1 MQARV
6 GDRLC
11 VHGRRVGQS
20 EHRVEIIEVRGAA
33 GGPPY
38 LVRYADGHE
47 AVVFPGPDAVVEPAP
62 DSAGSTDAE
71 GRMPEDTGVRLG
83 EGPPTSFEPEED
95 EGSGGRS

>member
-11 VHGRRVGQS
+11 VHGHTVG
-20 EHRVEIIEVRGAA
+20 HGNHWVDVLEVRGAA

-47 AVVFPGPDAVVEPAP
+47 AVVIPGPDAVVEREPGSVGAGGVAP
-62 DSAGSTDAE
+62 GT
-71 GRMPEDTGVRLG
+71 GTGTGV
-83 EGPPTSFEPEED
+83 GPGGSEPTTFEPEED
-95 EGSGGRS
+95 DGKR

>member
-11 VHGRRVGQS
+11 VHGRRVGQTGQWA
-20 EHRVEIIEVRGAA
+20 EIIEVRGAA

-47 AVVFPGPDAVVEPAP
+47 AVVFPGPDAVVEPAT
-62 DSAGSTDAE
+62 DSASSSGAA
-71 GRMPEDTGVRLG
+71 GRMPDETGVRLG
-83 EGPPTSFEPEED
+83 EGQPTSFEPEED
-95 EGSGGRS
+95 DGPGVKR

>member
-11 VHGRRVGQS
+11 VHGRTVGQS
-20 EHRVEIIEVRGAA
+20 DHRVEIIEVRGAA

-62 DSAGSTDAE
+62 DSAGSSEAD
-71 GRMPEDTGVRLG
+71 GRVSEESGVRLG
-83 EGPPTSFEPEED
+83 DGPPTSFEPEED
-95 EGSGGRS
+95 DGPGVRS